1 MPRYR
6 LIGYYDDN
14 GQVYDG
20 NWSGDDAC
28 DAVAACRGSMP
39 HTESRSLVL
48 VAILD
53 EAGANVYEP
62 DTASH
67 VTDWPTEDDT

>member
-1 MPRYR
+1 MRYR

-20 NWSGDDAC
+20 SWTGSDEM
-28 DAVAACRGSMP
+28 DAVAECRYTLDP
-39 HTESRSLVL
+39 RESEHLVL

-53 EAGANVYEP
+53 ESGANVYEG
-62 DTASH
+62 DTASF
-67 VTDWPTEDDT
+67 VKDWPTEDE

>member
-1 MPRYR
+1 MRYR

-20 NWSGDDAC
+20 HWQGSDEV
-28 DAVAACRGSMP
+28 DAVSNCRGSLD
-39 HTESRSLVL
+39 TRESDLLVL

-53 EAGANVYEP
+53 ESGANVYEG
-62 DTASH
+62 DKASF
-67 VTDWPTEDDT
+67 VKDWPMEDER

>member
-1 MPRYR
+1 MPSYR

-20 NWSGDDAC
+20 NWPGEDEV
-28 DAVAACRGSMP
+28 DAVANCRDSLN
-39 HTESRSLVL
+39 TKERDELVL

-53 EAGANVYEP
+53 ASGANVYES
-62 DTASH
+62 DKASF
-67 VTDWPTEDDT
+67 VKDWPTEDE

>member
-20 NWSGDDAC
+20 SWEGADEV
-28 DAVAACRGSMP
+28 DAVAECRCTLDP
-39 HTESRSLVL
+39 RESEELVL

-53 EAGANVYEP
+53 ASGVNVYDS
-62 DTASH
+62 DTASFAK
-67 VTDWPTEDDT
+67 DWPKEDE